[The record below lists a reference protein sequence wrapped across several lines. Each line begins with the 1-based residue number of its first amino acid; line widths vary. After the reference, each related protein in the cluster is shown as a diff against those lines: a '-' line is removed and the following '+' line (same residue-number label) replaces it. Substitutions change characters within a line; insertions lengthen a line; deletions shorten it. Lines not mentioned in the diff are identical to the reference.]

1 MMLLETGMDIVDS
14 NDGDS
19 SVPLEK
25 KPTPR
30 VPSVDLPERFSRN
43 FNGYK

>member
-1 MMLLETGMDIVDS
+1 MLLETGMDIVIS

-30 VPSVDLPERFSRN
+30 GLQWI
-43 FNGYK
+43 

>member
-1 MMLLETGMDIVDS
+1 MNLLQTGVDIVDS

-25 KPTPR
+25 KPTTR
-30 VPSVDLPERFSRN
+30 GSSVDLPERFSEN
-43 FNGYK
+43 FNGHK

>member
-1 MMLLETGMDIVDS
+1 MILLELGMDIVDF
-14 NDGDS
+14 NNGDS

-30 VPSVDLPERFSRN
+30 RPSVDLPERFS
-43 FNGYK
+43 